1 MKLQVVFYGG
11 LKQTAGVKT
20 ETLEVAGD
28 SLPVRELPGLLSER
42 HPALASRLGV
52 VAYVVN
58 DEIVASDYVLR
69 DGDEAGVLPPV
80 SGG

>member
-11 LKQTAGVKT
+11 LKQTAGIKT
-20 ETLEVAGD
+20 ETLDLPGD
-28 SLPVRELPGLLSER
+28 SLPVRELPGLLGER
-42 HPALASRLGV
+42 HPALLPRLGV

-58 DEIVASDYVLR
+58 DEIVGDDYVLR